1 MFTALTAIFAMM
13 GVFLVTFVIGGIIF
27 ESHDWGRNE
36 NFVVGLILVCC
47 IILSLAYSAAVMVY
61 M

>member
-1 MFTALTAIFAMM
+1 MFTVLTATFSMA

-27 ESHDWGRNE
+27 ESYNWGRNE
-36 NFVVGLILVCC
+36 NFVVGLILAICF
-47 IILSLAYSAAVMVY
+47 ILSLAYSTAVMVY